1 MLGYYGLKSDST
13 LKINLRQNEF
23 SIQAGDLF
31 GYVLRLSES
40 PKFYFF
46 KLLKFYSEDKIY
58 TDKIS
63 EMSRPQKAIFLHNR
77 LQRLLRICSARATQF
92 HRYLDGL

>member
-1 MLGYYGLKSDST
+1 MLGYYGIKNDSPLK
-13 LKINLRQNEF
+13 LNLRQNEF
-23 SIQAGDLF
+23 TIHAGDLF

-46 KLLKFYSEDKIY
+46 KLLKFFSADKIY

-63 EMSRPQKAIFLHNR
+63 EMSKQLHSQI
-77 LQRLLRICSARATQF
+77 LTS
-92 HRYLDGL
+92 